1 MRLETEHK
9 RQPDAKTEELL
20 NRYLNKAVAVSRNKD
35 RNDAAAALDDFNFW
49 HEGFEVL
56 RAVPDTSKATI
67 DQMAEDLEK
76 KETSFA
82 KKTKIQYLSD
92 ANHPISEKQARQIVE
107 GSFATGVISAM
118 TAVTSSNMVVAC
130 AGIAAACMAVPVG
143 KGIMSKVFK
152 TKTPEEKMKLEEY
165 AELKHRQVALKMLKR
180 LIKDDPE
187 FSYKFDLERKKKDE
201 EKRIRDEQKKLRDA
215 AKPKN
220 QAVEKIKQKLFGK
233 RAGR

>member
-143 KGIMSKVFK
+143 KG
-152 TKTPEEKMKLEEY
+152 MKLEEY